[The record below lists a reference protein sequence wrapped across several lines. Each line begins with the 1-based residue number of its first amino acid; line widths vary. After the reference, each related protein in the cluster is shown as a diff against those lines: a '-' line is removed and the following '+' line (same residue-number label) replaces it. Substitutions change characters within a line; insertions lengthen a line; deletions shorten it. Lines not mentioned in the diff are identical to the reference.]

1 MPTSNRREA
10 IEPQPMSFGA
20 RLFFAYVAFFRILF
34 DGAFAARADA
44 VKEGMPALPAPDPA
58 PEPSEPIRK
67 SIDPP
72 VKKVKQIDEVAVRE
86 AGRRDGAL
94 WLLGHLQREGRF
106 VDFLEQD
113 VTTFKDQEVGEAA
126 RVVHAGC
133 KRALASVLEVKAIRE
148 EEEGSAV
155 KLEGDYDKAANKLT
169 GDVKGSAPF
178 KGTLRHKGWRAVG
191 AKLPTP
197 TKGDEPTVLCPAE
210 VEL

>member
-1 MPTSNRREA
+1 
-10 IEPQPMSFGA
+10 MSFVS
-20 RLFFAYVAFFRILF
+20 RLVFAYVAFFRILF
-34 DGAFAARADA
+34 DGAFAARASSVKDA
-44 VKEGMPALPAPDPA
+44 MPELPPSGLRAA
-58 PEPSEPIRK
+58 EPEPIRK
-67 SIDPP
+67 SLEPP
-72 VKKVKQIDEVAVRE
+72 QKKVKTIDEVAVRE

-113 VTTFKDQEVGEAA
+113 VTSFKDQEVGEAA

-133 KRALASVLEVKAIRE
+133 KKAIASVLEVKAVRE

-155 KLEGDYDKAANKLT
+155 TLQGDYDKAANKLT
-169 GDVKGSAPF
+169 GDVKGSAPY
-178 KGTLRHKGWRAVG
+178 KGTLRHKGWRAIG

-210 VEL
+210 IEL

>member
-1 MPTSNRREA
+1 
-10 IEPQPMSFGA
+10 MSFGA
-20 RLFFAYVAFFRILF
+20 RLIFAYVAFFRVLF
-34 DGAFAARADA
+34 DGAFAARAVA
-44 VKEGMPALPAPDPA
+44 VKDGMPALPPPR
-58 PEPSEPIRK
+58 SEPRSEVEPVRK
-67 SIDPP
+67 SIEPP
-72 VKKVKQIDEVAVRE
+72 QKKVKVIDEVLVRE
-86 AGRRDGAL
+86 TGRRDGAL

-113 VTTFKDQEVGEAA
+113 VTSFKDQEVGEAA

-133 KRALASVLEVKAIRE
+133 KKALASVLEVKAIRD

-155 KLEGDYDKAANKLT
+155 KLEDDYDKAANKLT
-169 GDVKGSAPF
+169 GDVKGAAPY

>member
-1 MPTSNRREA
+1 
-10 IEPQPMSFGA
+10 MSFGA
-20 RLFFAYVAFFRILF
+20 RLFFAYVAFFRVLF
-34 DGAFAARADA
+34 DGAFAARAA
-44 VKEGMPALPAPDPA
+44 SVKEGMPALPPPRSE
-58 PEPSEPIRK
+58 PEPVRK
-67 SIDPP
+67 SIEPP
-72 VKKVKQIDEVAVRE
+72 QKKVKTIDEVLVRE
-86 AGRRDGAL
+86 TGRRDGAL

-133 KRALASVLEVKAIRE
+133 KKALASVLEVKAIRE
-148 EEEGSAV
+148 EEEGSSV

-197 TKGDEPTVLCPAE
+197 TKGDEPTILCPAE